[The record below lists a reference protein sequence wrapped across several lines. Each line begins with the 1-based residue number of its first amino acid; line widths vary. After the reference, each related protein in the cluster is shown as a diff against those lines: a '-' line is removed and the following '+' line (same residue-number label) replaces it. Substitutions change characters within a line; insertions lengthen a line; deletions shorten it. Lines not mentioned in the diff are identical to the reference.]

1 MLRCPWLAALV
12 VHAAVVAA
20 GSRPRAGDGGGG
32 GPPAK
37 KGLRVQQRQHKF
49 VVNLPPESQIMI
61 YSEPMTGPG
70 SMPICLIPG
79 GEILRVVTV
88 GTKLI
93 AYCVLRIST
102 PPPVP

>member
-37 KGLRVQQRQHKF
+37 KGLRVPQRQHKF

-88 GTKLI
+88 GTKFI